1 METEDLIF
9 DDSSQGQIIEELCE
23 LFPDVRVPVFPQA
36 LIVETIYLGDLSTLV
51 VSSEYSESV
60 LVANL
65 QSNKQGYSLD

>member
-1 METEDLIF
+1 METEDLIL

-36 LIVETIYLGDLSTLV
+36 LIVETIYLCDLSTLV